1 VLHRE
6 LFFMEAGMTIGI
18 TRDEHTA
25 AQLRAEAARSCEGR
39 VARRLL
45 GLALVRE
52 GVPRWKAAAMSGMD
66 RQTLCD
72 WVHRYNAEG
81 IAGLRN
87 RAGAGGP
94 KPALTEAQEATL
106 ASWVNTGPDL
116 KTDKVVR
123 WRRQDLRD
131 KLRHQFGVTL
141 HERSVGKI
149 LHRLGFS
156 HVSVRPRHPKADPDV
171 QQAHKKTSANSL
183 QMPSQRRRGT
193 SRSNSGGRMK
203 PVLASKAR

>member
-1 VLHRE
+1 
-6 LFFMEAGMTIGI
+6 MTIDI
-18 TRDEHTA
+18 TRNEHTA
-25 AQLRAEAARSCEGR
+25 EQLRAEAARSRDGR
-39 VARRLL
+39 VACRLL
-45 GLALVRE
+45 GLALVLE
-52 GVPRWKAAAMSGMD
+52 GMPRWKAAEMNGMSG
-66 RQTLCD
+66 QTLCD

-87 RAGAGGP
+87 RASAGGATP
-94 KPALTEAQEATL
+94 KLTEAQEAAL
-106 ASWVNTGPDL
+106 AKWVDTGPDL
-116 KTDKVVR
+116 KTDKLVR

-131 KLRHQFGVTL
+131 KLRSQFGVRQ

-156 HVSVRPRHPKADPDV
+156 HVSVRPCHPKANSDA

-193 SRSNSGGRMK
+193 SQSNFGGRTK
-203 PVLASKAR
+203 PGLASKAR

>member
-1 VLHRE
+1 
-6 LFFMEAGMTIGI
+6 M
-18 TRDEHTA
+18 
-25 AQLRAEAARSCEGR
+25 
-39 VARRLL
+39 
-45 GLALVRE
+45 
-52 GVPRWKAAAMSGMD
+52 PRWKAAEMNGMSG
-66 RQTLCD
+66 QTLCD

-87 RAGAGGP
+87 RASAGGAKP
-94 KPALTEAQEATL
+94 KLTEAQEAAL
-106 ASWVNTGPDL
+106 VKWVDTGPDL
-116 KTDKVVR
+116 KTDKLVR

-131 KLRHQFGVTL
+131 KLRSQFGVRL

-156 HVSVRPRHPKADPDV
+156 HISVRPCHPKANADA

-193 SRSNSGGRMK
+193 SQSNFGGRTK
-203 PVLASKAR
+203 PGLASKAR

>member
-1 VLHRE
+1 
-6 LFFMEAGMTIGI
+6 MEAGMTIGI

-45 GLALVRE
+45 GLALVLE

-87 RAGAGGP
+87 RAGAGAP
-94 KPALTEAQEATL
+94 KPTLTEAQAATL

-193 SRSNSGGRMK
+193 SRSNSGGRCYEGGRG
-203 PVLASKAR
+203 PG